1 MTLLEALLAVVILG
15 LSAVGYLQVF
25 QGSAQ
30 SVRAAEEWNRA
41 GAVAESYMEREL
53 LSLRDGGAPPAPA
66 STDGITA
73 KVQVTPWRGRLR
85 DVTVVV
91 SLPDGRSLTAHR
103 LVRSP

>member
-30 SVRAAEEWNRA
+30 SIRAAEQWNRA
-41 GAVAESYMEREL
+41 AAVAESYMEREL
-53 LSLRDGGAPPAPA
+53 VSRREGAAPPP
-66 STDGITA
+66 STTDGISA
-73 KVQVTPWRGRLR
+73 RVQVTPWSGRLR
-85 DVTVVV
+85 DVTVMVA
-91 SLPDGRSLTAHR
+91 LPDGRTLTVHR

>member
-25 QGSAQ
+25 QGSTQ
-30 SVRAAEEWNRA
+30 SVLVAEQWNRA
-41 GAVAESYMEREL
+41 AAVAESYMESAL
-53 LSLRDGGAPPAPA
+53 LARRDGAVAAAP
-66 STDGITA
+66 STPDGITA

-85 DVTVVV
+85 DMTVTVA
-91 SLPDGRSLTAHR
+91 LPDGRTLTVHR